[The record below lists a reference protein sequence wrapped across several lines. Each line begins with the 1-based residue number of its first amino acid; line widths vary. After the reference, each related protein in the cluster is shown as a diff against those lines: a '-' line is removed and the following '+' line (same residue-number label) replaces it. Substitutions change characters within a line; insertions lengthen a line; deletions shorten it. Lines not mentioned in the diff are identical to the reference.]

1 MIYNIKSYYN
11 WLFIALHGALA
22 GLHQS
27 SLLTDVPPRTKK
39 NQIGC
44 WQIAVEMPGHSLN
57 HVSTWVPGVGW
68 AHIHPCFQE
77 CICSLSLYP
86 FPPSP
91 PTPCFLLLA
100 LQSLNWGG
108 LHSSAHPFLQAVA
121 GRGELVPLSLVL
133 LCGTCV
139 SNKGSLIT
147 VVCFTQI

>member
-22 GLHQS
+22 GLHQI

-39 NQIGC
+39 TKWDADKLQWKC
-44 WQIAVEMPGHSLN
+44 QVTAWT
-57 HVSTWVPGVGW
+57 TWVPGAGW
-68 AHIHPCFQE
+68 AYIHPCFQE

-86 FPPSP
+86 FPPFP
-91 PTPCFLLLA
+91 PTPCFLLLV

-133 LCGTCV
+133 LCGACV